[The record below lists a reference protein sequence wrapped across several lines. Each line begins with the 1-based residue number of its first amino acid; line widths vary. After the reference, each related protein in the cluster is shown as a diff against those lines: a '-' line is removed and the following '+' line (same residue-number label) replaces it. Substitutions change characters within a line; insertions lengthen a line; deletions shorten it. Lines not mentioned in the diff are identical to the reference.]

1 MRINERMKRAL
12 SILLCVMMLVQ
23 YVPLPAFAAT
33 TDNLCEHHPVHT
45 AECGYVEAAEGSP
58 CTHIHDEACGY
69 AEPIGEV
76 LCACTETDDTGAL
89 VHTEGCGYVA
99 PVAGSPCTHVHD
111 ASCGYIEA
119 VEGQPCGYECG
130 ECAAA
135 AEAYSDLGIGYIC
148 VAGNGDSGLGNWV
161 YGEIWNT
168 GAESNIMTEVTA
180 NVYEITYTD
189 LPASDNYELIFA
201 ADGDWEITWGEM
213 DFTYTDESGWNTPD
227 TAWVQVENTGNT
239 AVTVTYD
246 YVTERTDITGS
257 FFDGTA
263 TVTAPVAINTE
274 STKKIWLRLDG
285 TPSEALNNTTI
296 GSVKLTIE

>member
-1 MRINERMKRAL
+1 MSCDCE
-12 SILLCVMMLVQ
+12 
-23 YVPLPAFAAT
+23 PAEYGT
-33 TDNLCEHHPVHT
+33 LTHTDG
-45 AECGYVEAAEGSP
+45 CGYVEA
-58 CTHIHDEACGY
+58 
-69 AEPIGEV
+69 
-76 LCACTETDDTGAL
+76 
-89 VHTEGCGYVA
+89 
-99 PVAGSPCTHVHD
+99 VAGSPCTHSHD
-111 ASCGYIEA
+111 ELCGYAEA

-285 TPSEALNNTTI
+285 KPGEALNNTTI